1 MVLSALSRAIADP
14 EGLPLHAGRTTPGLF
29 PATAAGKQAALRC
42 LEEGFLQ
49 SPNANDR
56 RARCVITEKGMSYLF
71 DEVSPRQVL
80 EDFVRVVESRQAQI
94 DALVAA
100 TREMQNG
107 LDALRGNA
115 ERVLSQVVR
124 SSPEGAGM
132 NGLFR
137 SFQNGSA
144 HAAGP
149 SESPVPDVVMA
160 YLAAW
165 QGSDDCSLPELFR
178 HTASGRS
185 IGHFHDVLRHLHDT
199 CKIYL
204 HPWTGPLYDL
214 PEPPLALLI
223 GHEIAYYASIR
234 N

>member
-14 EGLPLHAGRTTPGLF
+14 EGLPLHGGKTTPGLF
-29 PATAAGKQAALRC
+29 PATAAGKQAAQRC

-49 SPNANDR
+49 SPNTNDR
-56 RARCVITEKGMSYLF
+56 RARCIITEKGMSYLF

-94 DALVAA
+94 DGLVAA
-100 TREMQNG
+100 TRELQNG
-107 LDALRGNA
+107 LDALRANA

-124 SSPEGAGM
+124 SSSQGAGL
-132 NGLFR
+132 NGMFR

-144 HAAGP
+144 HSPAP
-149 SESPVPDVVMA
+149 SESSLTDVVMA

-165 QGSDDCSLPELFR
+165 KGSEDCPLPELFR
-178 HTASGRS
+178 QAASGQS
-185 IGHFHDVLRHLHDT
+185 IGRFHDLLRQLHDAG
-199 CKIYL
+199 KIYL